1 MLLKLK
7 YISRKPTEDELSAIF
22 VICESWSRVLWENAG
37 QRQRWNAQQDSA
49 VSKIGSGSRKNPTRK
64 KEAVVCMGK

>member
-7 YISRKPTEDELSAIF
+7 YICRKPTEDELSAIF

-37 QRQRWNAQQDSA
+37 QQQRWNAQQDCA
-49 VSKIGSGSRKNPTRK
+49 VSKMWSGSRKNPTRK
-64 KEAVVCMGK
+64 KESVVCMGK